1 MARSAVFVV
10 LLAWV
15 AGGERIRW
23 PEREECGAA
32 FVANHSASSPPRIAV
47 VLRGESFRN
56 VGGQHMR
63 GTCCA
68 LSVRHQRLIW
78 DSHQRLFARL
88 GADGYAVD
96 AFSAT
101 RPCTSRAS
109 TVRNATDALR
119 AWYGATLKG
128 WAEDAVDG
136 DPFSQLRNRWS
147 AVKLARDYARKK
159 KLRYA
164 FVLVLRWDYVVHADK
179 WDPGC
184 VLDGALRDARDL
196 APREHD
202 ADKMFAIP
210 GKFVPCFFASI
221 VEDHVV
227 LGPDPRGANYS
238 KRILRPPRCQ
248 WDACVEAMA
257 RAPRLSLPRARARRR
272 ARAGPRRGPG
282 PPRDRALRRALDE
295 QVRAQASGRRR
306 PRARACRVDRAPRP
320 QVPRTR
326 PTPTSARSRRAR
338 PRTTAPR
345 TTGATATPTGR
356 TGTAAS
362 RLRTG
367 RPPPPPPRRRPAA
380 RARA

>member
-1 MARSAVFVV
+1 MRR
-10 LLAWV
+10 
-15 AGGERIRW
+15 G
-23 PEREECGAA
+23 
-32 FVANHSASSPPRIAV
+32 
-47 VLRGESFRN
+47 LRGEPQRVVAAAHRRRAPRRVVPERRRPAHARDVLRAERAAPAAHLGLAPAALRASRRRRL
-56 VGGQHMR
+56 R
-63 GTCCA
+63 GRRVLGDA
-68 LSVRHQRLIW
+68 AVHVARVDGAKR
-78 DSHQRLFARL
+78 DGRAARL
-88 GADGYAVD
+88 V
-96 AFSAT
+96 
-101 RPCTSRAS
+101 
-109 TVRNATDALR
+109 LR